1 MACPPLKALLHIM
14 VSNQF
19 EGRSLN
25 DPVIRSLFT
34 QEAMLASEWYADR
47 LRAKQSL
54 DVKRWQRHAGYLEHF
69 IARAN
74 YALEAERLGLPDRLD
89 QTWKRYH
96 DTKDKE
102 YLSNLFGTLGVQ
114 PLASSVP
121 VAP

>member
-1 MACPPLKALLHIM
+1 M
-14 VSNQF
+14 
-19 EGRSLN
+19 
-25 DPVIRSLFT
+25 
-34 QEAMLASEWYADR
+34 
-47 LRAKQSL
+47 
-54 DVKRWQRHAGYLEHF
+54 KRWQRHAGYLEHF

-96 DTKDKE
+96 DTEDKE